1 MKIIRN
7 KFIPFRRFE
16 AINLFGVL
24 FCHPDSKITPQ
35 LINHERIHTA
45 QMLEMLVVGFYL
57 WYTVEWLVRLL
68 MRGNAYL
75 NISFEREA
83 YRHMYNL
90 EYLEI
95 PSQGRE
101 KENDRGFLMQTTPTP
116 PLEKEGSR

>member
-57 WYTVEWLVRLL
+57 WYTVEWLIRLL

-75 NISFEREA
+75 NISFELPKGGRRI
-83 YRHMYNL
+83 YPPL
-90 EYLEI
+90 
-95 PSQGRE
+95 PSQRE
-101 KENDRGFLMQTTPTP
+101 G
-116 PLEKEGSR
+116 EGK